1 MSASGLM
8 MRRSERHDVALP
20 AKVRV
25 APEHRESVVYSK
37 GVTDDGGWLEVELID
52 FSTGG
57 FGFAS
62 SYFFPRGV
70 VLEIKIGSPIE
81 TDDRILLECVI
92 RVMRVQMTDRR
103 PAYLCGASFASMNDE
118 IQSQVE
124 ALLDELNGGEL
135 GGDAC

>member
-25 APEHRESVVYSK
+25 APEHHEVVVYSK
-37 GVTDDGGWLEVELID
+37 GVTDDGGWLDVELID

-57 FGFAS
+57 FGFVAP
-62 SYFFPRGV
+62 YLFPRGV

-81 TDDRILLECVI
+81 SDERMLLECTI

-103 PAYLCGASFASMNDE
+103 PAYLCGASFASMNE
-118 IQSQVE
+118 EVE
-124 ALLDELNGGEL
+124 AQIEKLLNELSGGEF
-135 GGDAC
+135 GGESC